1 MGVIMKLFVQCLFLL
16 TLWQG
21 NGYAH
26 DLWLEDNSAGQSV
39 LNYGHSAVGHGGEK
53 SIPYAP
59 ASVLWAQCLDGQGM
73 LSKAQLLMQYPVLI
87 TSQCDA
93 VFVNFSTGFW
103 SKTPQGTVNKAKNEV
118 GASYDSWLSQESL
131 KRLLVWQDKMRAPL
145 SQELELVANENPLV
159 LGVGDKVRLTVYDHG
174 KPAPNLAVAYFGVL
188 RGTTDEQG
196 QINIRIQQAGLQLF
210 QTSKTE
216 PYQDSSRA
224 NNWTRSATLQL
235 WIR

>member
-1 MGVIMKLFVQCLFLL
+1 MKFFARYLLLL

-21 NGYAH
+21 DGYAH
-26 DLWLEDNSAGQSV
+26 DLWLEDNAAGQSV

-59 ASVLWAQCLDGQGM
+59 ASVLSAQCLDHQGR
-73 LSKAQLLMQYPVLI
+73 LSAIQLLLDYPVLL
-87 TSQCDA
+87 TNQCDA
-93 VFVNFSTGFW
+93 LFVNFSTGFW

-131 KRLLVWQDKMRAPL
+131 KRLLVWQAAMSAPL
-145 SQELELVANENPLV
+145 SQELELVANENPLA
-159 LGVGDKVRLTVYDHG
+159 LSIGDKVRLTVYDHG
-174 KPAPNLAVAYFGVL
+174 KPVPNLVVAYFGVP

-216 PYQDSSRA
+216 PYQDNSRA
-224 NNWTRSATLQL
+224 NNWIRNATLQL
-235 WIR
+235 WIP